1 MESIGDTYG
10 HPIVCIS
17 VNPLIVRDGKKYGG
31 IVVLKVYPHNKNCT
45 TPHKH
50 LEYVKMQTVGSGY
63 DLLQFNKEEILGT
76 LLDGLVCTL
85 YHRHRSN
92 NEAGK

>member
-1 MESIGDTYG
+1 
-10 HPIVCIS
+10 
-17 VNPLIVRDGKKYGG
+17 
-31 IVVLKVYPHNKNCT
+31 
-45 TPHKH
+45 
-50 LEYVKMQTVGSGY
+50 MQTVGSGY

-76 LLDGLVCTL
+76 LLDGLVRTL